1 MTEPGDTEVFKC
13 PHCGNETVNE
23 LISFTEVDELL
34 EIVESRTHEIDRFPV
49 ESYFFITKCKTCSQV
64 SVFTSAD
71 FEEMPYNISAAFQI
85 WPTNKDLGEGVPKNI
100 EASYDEAKKVKKVSP
115 LAFSILIR
123 RSLEQ
128 LCKDKGA
135 TGRNLKE
142 KIEDLGKKKII
153 PETLAD
159 MADIIRETGN
169 TGAHGDN
176 FKLNKFDMDVL
187 DDFFIAVLEYVYVAP
202 QRLAKIK
209 DRLKNAPQ
217 Q

>member
-13 PHCGNETVNE
+13 PHCGNETVNV
-23 LISFTEVDELL
+23 LISFTAVDEML
-34 EIVESRTHEIDRFPV
+34 ELVDSRTHEIDNFLV
-49 ESYFFITKCKTCSQV
+49 ESYFFITKCKTCNQV

-71 FEEMPYNISAAFQI
+71 FDEMPYNLSSSFQI
-85 WPTNKDLGEGVPKNI
+85 WPKNKVLGDGVPKSI
-100 EASYDEAKKVKKVSP
+100 EDRYDEANKVKKVSP

-123 RSLEQ
+123 RCLEQ

-135 TGRNLKE
+135 TGKNLKE

-169 TGAHGDN
+169 TGAHGDK

-187 DDFFIAVLEYVYVAP
+187 DDFFIAVIEYVYVAP
-202 QRLAKIK
+202 QRLVKIK
-209 DRLKNAPQ
+209 DRLKKALQ
-217 Q
+217 